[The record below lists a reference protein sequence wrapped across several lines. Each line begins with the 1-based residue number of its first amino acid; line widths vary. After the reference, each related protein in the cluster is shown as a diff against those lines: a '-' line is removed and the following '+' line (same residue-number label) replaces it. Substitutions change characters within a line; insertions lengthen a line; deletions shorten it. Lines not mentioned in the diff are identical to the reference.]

1 MSFRYDSL
9 CEMFHSTRQGRC
21 VKVIL
26 ACVYILNNIL
36 AILFLYRDDFLGGKP
51 LFECSMI

>member
-9 CEMFHSTRQGRC
+9 CEMFHLTRQGRC